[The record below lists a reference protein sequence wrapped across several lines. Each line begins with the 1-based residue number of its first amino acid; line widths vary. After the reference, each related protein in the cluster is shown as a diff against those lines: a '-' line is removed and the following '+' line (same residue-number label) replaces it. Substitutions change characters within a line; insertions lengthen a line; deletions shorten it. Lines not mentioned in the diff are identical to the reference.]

1 MKTTVTGAYP
11 KISDEHQDL
20 RRALHRHDRGELDT
34 DGLSAVLDESTR
46 WAIGELDW
54 AGVDVINDGQVRW
67 DDLLAPFA
75 RAWSGC
81 DRGPLERFY
90 DNNTYFRQ
98 PVITG
103 PITSEGTTLVRDF
116 EFARGVAR
124 GELKAAVCGPLTF
137 ATLAEDRH
145 YRSLEERTLAVA
157 DAIAAEIRGLGLAGA
172 TLVDIE
178 EPALVAPRALALA
191 RAAIERLAVGGVRS
205 RYTLFFPADPLL
217 DSPRRSQSRG
227 LRRVRSRVR
236 TPSKV
241 NALRQR
247 GPRDRPTAN
256 TRVDRKELS
265 GLIEEALSSPA
276 DYLGSRPDG
285 LEICRTMS
293 RCTEAEGAC
302 PRLRTRGRVKAE
314 RSVLL
319 TTSFGSS
326 ATRHLQKHETRSA
339 PELG

>member
-20 RRALHRHDRGELDT
+20 RRALHRHDRGELDA
-34 DGLSAVLDESTR
+34 DGLAAVLDESTR

-54 AGVDVINDGQVRW
+54 AGLDVINDGQVRW

-103 PITSEGTTLVRDF
+103 PITTEGKTLVRDF

-124 GELKAAVCGPLTF
+124 GQLKAAVCGPLTF

-145 YRSLEERTLAVA
+145 YKSLEERTLAVA
-157 DAIAAEIRGLGLAGA
+157 DAIAAEIRGLGAAGA

-178 EPALVAPRALALA
+178 EPALVSHPEHFALA
-191 RAAIERLAVGGVRS
+191 RAAVERLAAAGVPLALQT
-205 RYTLFFPADPLL
+205 YFFPADQLL
-217 DSPRRSQSRG
+217 DALAAFPVAQIG
-227 LRRVRSRVR
+227 IDVRSRDTHALER
-236 TPSKV
+236 L
-241 NALRQR
+241 NALRQIVVLGIVDAR
-247 GPRDRPTAN
+247 N
-256 TRVDRKELS
+256 TRVETESELV
-265 GLIEEALSSPA
+265 GLIEAALRQLPA
-276 DYLGSRPDG
+276 DYLWLAPTTG
-285 LEICRTMS
+285 LEYLPHDVAVLKLKALVAAAHAT
-293 RCTEAEGAC
+293 G
-302 PRLRTRGRVKAE
+302 GVKA
-314 RSVLL
+314 
-319 TTSFGSS
+319 
-326 ATRHLQKHETRSA
+326 
-339 PELG
+339 

>member
-20 RRALHRHDRGELDT
+20 RRALHRHDRGELDA
-34 DGLSAVLDESTR
+34 DGLSGVLDESTR

-54 AGVDVINDGQVRW
+54 AGLDVINDGQVRW

-103 PITSEGTTLVRDF
+103 PITTEGRTLVRDF

-124 GELKAAVCGPLTF
+124 GQLKAAVCGPLTF

-145 YRSLEERTLAVA
+145 YRSLEDRTLAVA
-157 DAIAAEIRGLGLAGA
+157 DAIAAEIRGLGVAGA

-178 EPALVAPRALALA
+178 EPALVAHPEHFALA
-191 RAAIERLAVGGVRS
+191 RAAIERLAVAGVPLALQT
-205 RYTLFFPADPLL
+205 YFFPADPLL
-217 DSPRRSQSRG
+217 DALAAFPVAQVG
-227 LRRVRSRVR
+227 VDVRSRDTR
-236 TPSKV
+236 ALERL
-241 NALRQR
+241 NALRQTVVLGIVDAR
-247 GPRDRPTAN
+247 N
-256 TRVDRKELS
+256 TRIETESELVKV
-265 GLIEEALSSPA
+265 IEAALKQVPA
-276 DYLGSRPDG
+276 DYLWLAPTTG
-285 LEICRTMS
+285 LEYLPHDVAVQKLKALVAAAHAT
-293 RCTEAEGAC
+293 G
-302 PRLRTRGRVKAE
+302 GVKA
-314 RSVLL
+314 
-319 TTSFGSS
+319 
-326 ATRHLQKHETRSA
+326 
-339 PELG
+339 

>member
-20 RRALHRHDRGELDT
+20 RRALHRHDRGELDA
-34 DGLSAVLDESTR
+34 DGLSGVLDESTR

-54 AGVDVINDGQVRW
+54 AGLDVINDGQVRW

-103 PITSEGTTLVRDF
+103 PIMTEGTTLVRDF

-124 GELKAAVCGPLTF
+124 GQLKAAVCGPLTF

-145 YRSLEERTLAVA
+145 YRSLEDRTLAVA
-157 DAIAAEIRGLGLAGA
+157 DAIAAEIRGLGAAGA

-178 EPALVAPRALALA
+178 EPALVAHPEHFALA
-191 RAAIERLAVGGVRS
+191 RAAIERLAVAGVPLALQT
-205 RYTLFFPADPLL
+205 YFFPADPLL
-217 DSPRRSQSRG
+217 EALAAFPVAQVGVD
-227 LRRVRSRVR
+227 VRSRDTHALER
-236 TPSKV
+236 L
-241 NALRQR
+241 NALRQTVVLGIVDAR
-247 GPRDRPTAN
+247 N
-256 TRVDRKELS
+256 TRIETESELVK
-265 GLIEEALSSPA
+265 LIEAALKQVPA
-276 DYLGSRPDG
+276 DYLWLAPTTG
-285 LEICRTMS
+285 LEYLPHDVAVQKLKALVAAAHAT
-293 RCTEAEGAC
+293 G
-302 PRLRTRGRVKAE
+302 GVKA
-314 RSVLL
+314 
-319 TTSFGSS
+319 
-326 ATRHLQKHETRSA
+326 
-339 PELG
+339 